1 MSYEFPVDAAA
12 LYGERRPQ
20 FVNQGLPAAD
30 LDEAMSR
37 VGDVWSDQPGGW
49 TREFSDLA
57 ARYADAGEHYL
68 SALAFGVA
76 RFPTLADEAKRQ
88 AMTLQIEQY
97 AKAAPT
103 FPVAFERRVLDI
115 PYLGGTTP
123 VPVHILSASAERS
136 ARPVVILSGGLDTWK
151 VDMHAMAVAFVQT
164 ADVAVMAFDHPGTG
178 ETAAPLDGHALDV
191 IDGLIAAARELGD
204 GRVAHAGFS
213 FGANLSGSSGLRG
226 VVDAAIDLGG
236 PMVASFTPANFEHL
250 MFGMRD
256 IAGNAFG
263 FDAIPTL
270 EQLMAAV
277 KPFDRTD
284 LLSQDANCPMLV
296 VNGADDVHVVREDTL
311 VFEGRRDTEVHLI
324 PDTGHCAASK
334 LPEVVALMAEWLRA
348 RLV

>member
-20 FVNQGLPAAD
+20 FINQGLPAAD

-37 VGDVWSDQPGGW
+37 VTDVWSDRPGGW
-49 TREFSDLA
+49 TYEFSALA
-57 ARYADAGEHYL
+57 ARYAEAGEHYQ
-68 SALAFGVA
+68 SALAYGVA
-76 RFPTLADEAKRQ
+76 RFPTLADEAKRE
-88 AMTLQIEQY
+88 AMTRQIEQY
-97 AKAAPT
+97 VKAAPT

-123 VPVHILSASAERS
+123 VPVHILSATADPS
-136 ARPVVILSGGLDTWK
+136 ARPVVILSGGLDSWK
-151 VDMHAMAVAFVQT
+151 VDLHVLAVAFART
-164 ADVAVMAFDHPGTG
+164 ADVTVVAFDHPGTG
-178 ETAAPLDGHALDV
+178 ETSARLDEHAVDV
-191 IDGLIAAARELGD
+191 IDGLIAVARALGD

-213 FGANLSGSSGLRG
+213 FGANLSGASGLRG

-236 PMVASFTPANFEHL
+236 PMVGSFTPANFEHL

-270 EQLMAAV
+270 DELMAAV
-277 KPFDRTD
+277 RPFERSD
-284 LLSQDANCPMLV
+284 LLSRDENCPMLV
-296 VNGADDVHVVREDTL
+296 VNGADDVHVVQADTL

-324 PDTGHCAASK
+324 PGTGHCAASK
-334 LPEVVALMAEWLRA
+334 LPEVVDLMAEWLRA
-348 RLV
+348 RFA